1 MARKRRVGTL
11 ACVAVIMSSL
21 FSALAP
27 KAEFSFADVVD
38 EVHRL
43 REENALLKGQV
54 ALLSQER
61 LNPGS
66 TPAVAAAP
74 AAPAVVAGAQGSES
88 GGALQSLRAE
98 LAVNLGANPQ
108 EVREAQAKSLAV
120 QLAASR
126 EQLGWLQVARD
137 VEVHATGAELHQAEE
152 ALLWMRQRQA
162 ARQAQADEREAV
174 LLQQAALAQ
183 QAQHTAVAES
193 RQQMAAS
200 QAALEEQVLAL
211 QEEVARRDALQE
223 QFGVEEELAEGSRQV
238 RAWEARC
245 LLKQGEVNRLQDE
258 AAAAQRLVEPQ
269 LRRCKGRADEAEAAL
284 QAAQKRLAE
293 KEAVQRHM
301 D

>member
-1 MARKRRVGTL
+1 MASREAARVFGGGARLGERGWGADAHAAEAALCVVRGVDQRPRLGLGDPQAPRAHLPRDLTSERTTRRRAG
-11 ACVAVIMSSL
+11 MSSL

-66 TPAVAAAP
+66 TPAAVAAAP
-74 AAPAVVAGAQGSES
+74 AAAVGAPASES
-88 GGALQSLRAE
+88 DGALQSLRAE

-108 EVREAQAKSLAV
+108 EVREAQAKSLAE

-162 ARQAQADEREAV
+162 ARQAQADGREAL
-174 LLQQAALAQ
+174 LLQQVAVAQ

-200 QAALEEQVLAL
+200 QAALEEHVLAL
-211 QEEVARRDALQE
+211 QEELARRDALQE
-223 QFGVEEELAEGSRQV
+223 QFGVEEELAEGARQA
-238 RAWEARC
+238 RAWT
-245 LLKQGEVNRLQDE
+245 LT
-258 AAAAQRLVEPQ
+258 
-269 LRRCKGRADEAEAAL
+269 
-284 QAAQKRLAE
+284 
-293 KEAVQRHM
+293 
-301 D
+301 

>member
-1 MARKRRVGTL
+1 
-11 ACVAVIMSSL
+11 MSSL

-66 TPAVAAAP
+66 TPAAVAAAP
-74 AAPAVVAGAQGSES
+74 AAAVGAPASES
-88 GGALQSLRAE
+88 DGALQSLRAE

-108 EVREAQAKSLAV
+108 EVREAQAKSLAE

-162 ARQAQADEREAV
+162 ARQAQADGREAL
-174 LLQQAALAQ
+174 LLQQVAVAQ

-200 QAALEEQVLAL
+200 QAALEEHVLAL
-211 QEEVARRDALQE
+211 QEELARRDALQE
-223 QFGVEEELAEGSRQV
+223 QFGVEEELAEGARQA
-238 RAWEARC
+238 RAWTLTLTLALRPA
-245 LLKQGEVNRLQDE
+245 LLLFRVRVN
-258 AAAAQRLVEPQ
+258 EPYP
-269 LRRCKGRADEAEAAL
+269 
-284 QAAQKRLAE
+284 
-293 KEAVQRHM
+293 
-301 D
+301 

>member
-1 MARKRRVGTL
+1 MQMTRDVDIAYVARKRRVGTL

-152 ALLWMRQRQA
+152 ALLWMRQQQA
-162 ARQAQADEREAV
+162 SRQAQADKREAL
-174 LLQQAALAQ
+174 LLQQAAVGYIGL
-183 QAQHTAVAES
+183 
-193 RQQMAAS
+193 RAA
-200 QAALEEQVLAL
+200 
-211 QEEVARRDALQE
+211 RI
-223 QFGVEEELAEGSRQV
+223 G
-238 RAWEARC
+238 
-245 LLKQGEVNRLQDE
+245 
-258 AAAAQRLVEPQ
+258 
-269 LRRCKGRADEAEAAL
+269 
-284 QAAQKRLAE
+284 
-293 KEAVQRHM
+293 
-301 D
+301 

>member
-1 MARKRRVGTL
+1 
-11 ACVAVIMSSL
+11 MSSL

-74 AAPAVVAGAQGSES
+74 AAPAVAAGAPGSES

-152 ALLWMRQRQA
+152 ALLWMRQQQA
-162 ARQAQADEREAV
+162 SRQAQADKREAL
-174 LLQQAALAQ
+174 LLQQAAVGYIGL
-183 QAQHTAVAES
+183 
-193 RQQMAAS
+193 RAA
-200 QAALEEQVLAL
+200 
-211 QEEVARRDALQE
+211 RI
-223 QFGVEEELAEGSRQV
+223 G
-238 RAWEARC
+238 
-245 LLKQGEVNRLQDE
+245 
-258 AAAAQRLVEPQ
+258 
-269 LRRCKGRADEAEAAL
+269 
-284 QAAQKRLAE
+284 
-293 KEAVQRHM
+293 
-301 D
+301 